1 LKHSIIKIKKEVVM
15 PIGRRFD
22 VKWDDLTQE
31 AKKEYLAFFGV
42 KCPIEDAQ
50 GNLITEKK

>member
-1 LKHSIIKIKKEVVM
+1 MKHSIIKIKKEVVM
-15 PIGRRFD
+15 SIGKIFEL
-22 VKWDDLTQE
+22 KWDDLTQE

>member
-1 LKHSIIKIKKEVVM
+1 M